1 MFRLLSAV
9 TALFGLSTAAT
20 VKDCGGGTGLFTINS
35 LGLDPVSP
43 TPGQE
48 ITLNLDYTVPEGLT
62 VTDGTTRYD
71 ITLNFIPF
79 SPSTNPLC
87 QDIPCPLGPGHYVNA
102 TKSTWPSGVSGSFTS
117 KMTWTDQDGQKLL
130 CVAISGALQTPLLL
144 APPPPW
150 NETEWQCP
158 LDGGNLTDT
167 VEDIEDRE
175 PEYERNATEESGLRL
190 RGGRRQ

>member
-1 MFRLLSAV
+1 MLMLRILSA
-9 TALFGLSTAAT
+9 TALLLGLSSAAT

-35 LGLDPVSP
+35 LSLDPVSP

-79 SPSTNPLC
+79 APSTNPLC

-117 KMTWTDQDGQKLL
+117 KMTWSDQAGTKLL
-130 CVAISGALQTPLLL
+130 CVAISGALRAPLLL
-144 APPPPW
+144 APPPPPA
-150 NETEWQCP
+150 WQCP
-158 LDGGNLTDT
+158 VRNLTDIAEET
-167 VEDIEDRE
+167 EDME
-175 PEYERNATEESGLRL
+175 PEYERNATSVPGLRL
-190 RGGRRQ
+190 RGGRRL